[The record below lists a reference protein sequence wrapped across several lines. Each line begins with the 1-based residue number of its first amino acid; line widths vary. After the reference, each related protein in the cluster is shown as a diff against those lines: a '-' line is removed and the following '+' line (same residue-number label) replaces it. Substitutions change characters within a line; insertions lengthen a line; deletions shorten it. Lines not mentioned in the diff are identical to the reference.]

1 MKISVITP
9 TCYRPQMFK
18 EMCESLLA
26 TTQGYDIEH
35 IVLVDEDLETKAI
48 ADEYQFTVSFTD
60 KKRGALNCWNEGL
73 AMSHGDVI
81 VPGGDDHL
89 YHPKWL
95 DYALDSLETQLN
107 GYGMVGMNDL
117 AYSEKQVA
125 TMWLFTRD
133 FCKDHMGGIFAPP
146 VYDYLCIDLEWNEKA
161 KMLGH
166 FYRDMQLGCGA

>member
-35 IVLVDEDLETKAI
+35 IVLVDEDLETKKI
-48 ADEYQFTVSFTD
+48 ADDFQFTVSFTD

-107 GYGMVGMNDL
+107 GYGVVGMNDL

-133 FCKDHMGGIFAPP
+133 YCKDHMGGIFAPP
-146 VYDYLCIDLEWNEKA
+146 IYDYLCIDLRME
-161 KMLGH
+161 
-166 FYRDMQLGCGA
+166 